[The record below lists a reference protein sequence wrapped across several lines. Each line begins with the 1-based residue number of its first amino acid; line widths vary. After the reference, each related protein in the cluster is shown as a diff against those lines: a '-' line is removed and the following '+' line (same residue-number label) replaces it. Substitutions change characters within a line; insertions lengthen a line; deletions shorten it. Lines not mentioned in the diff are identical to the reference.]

1 MKAPDKYPFFNLV
14 NTPCQAEAVLAALTC
29 FGNNLEKDHFK
40 PRVIQIKKELLH
52 APKEYCL
59 AKQVNTLIANYVG
72 KMGDLSD
79 QLTIF
84 ISKGLHH

>member
-14 NTPCQAEAVLAALTC
+14 NTQCQAEAALAALTC
-29 FGNNLEKDHFK
+29 FGNNEEKSHLK
-40 PRVIQIKKELLH
+40 PQAIQLKKAFLH
-52 APKEYCL
+52 SPTEFCL
-59 AKQVNTLIANYVG
+59 AKQVNTLIANYVEDIG
-72 KMGDLSD
+72 ELSD